1 LESSAESLPLI
12 KQLIIEF
19 HTHKTQ
25 SLQKMVDLLERT
37 HKVSLFQRTKE
48 ILSIKKAKGLVI
60 IVATK
65 R

>member
-37 HKVSLFQRTKE
+37 HKVSLFQGTKE
-48 ILSIKKAKGLVI
+48 VASIKKAKGLVM